1 MIRWIAATISAA
13 ALCLAGFWPS
23 DAAAP
28 DHPAPR
34 NVSTVGTLRVEAYGS
49 GSPAL
54 IFIPGLACGSW
65 AWDSAV
71 ATYAATH
78 AVYVVT
84 LAGFD
89 GLPPPAGAPLDAAD
103 ASLLRF
109 ITSAKLDRPIVIGHS
124 LGGFLALRFA
134 TEHAALLR
142 GVVAVDGT
150 PVFPPLAQSTADERR
165 AAAERIAAQLTP
177 LTREQFAAGERG
189 LMPTLVSDPA
199 DADRLAALAAK
210 SDPGAT
216 GAYAHDLYA
225 ADLRPQLTAATVP
238 ILEIAPVP
246 KTPAAFEA
254 PSAATQT
261 VEQRSATYQRFY
273 ASLFPGAPNARVVT
287 IADSLHFVQFD
298 QPKALYDAV
307 SAFIASTDK

>member
-1 MIRWIAATISAA
+1 MHVRPIALALLTVALWPASFSASEA
-13 ALCLAGFWPS
+13 AVRDRP
-23 DAAAP
+23 AA
-28 DHPAPR
+28 R
-34 NVSTVGTLRVEAYGS
+34 SVSTVGTLRVEAYGS

-71 ATYAATH
+71 RTYAATH
-78 AVYVVT
+78 AVYVLT

-89 GLPPPAGAPLDAAD
+89 GLPPPAGPALDAAD
-103 ASLLRF
+103 ASLLQF
-109 ITSAKLDRPIVIGHS
+109 ITTAKLNS

-134 TEHAALLR
+134 TEHAALVR
-142 GVVAVDGT
+142 AVVAVDGT

-165 AAAERIAAQLTP
+165 AAAERIKAQLDP
-177 LTREQFAAGERG
+177 LTHDQFAAGERG
-189 LMPTLVSDPA
+189 LMTTLVSDPS
-199 DADRLAALAAK
+199 DADRLAALASK
-210 SDPGAT
+210 SDPAAT
-216 GAYAHDLYA
+216 GSYAHDLYA
-225 ADLRPQLTAATVP
+225 ADLRPQLPAATVP

-261 VEQRSATYQRFY
+261 IEQRSANYHDFY
-273 ASLFPGAPNARVVT
+273 ASLFSGAPNVRVVT

-298 QPKALYDAV
+298 QPQALYDAV
-307 SAFIASTDK
+307 SAFIASTGE